1 MTCSYIITQ
10 NLSVISTIVS
20 TKKVVKI
27 TLNQFIK
34 LASPGS
40 FQGVLIIGQ
49 QINSIST
56 IKLLQMD
63 KIQHSL
69 IIFVT
74 PPNESSLFIIKN
86 LFGWSELKDLE
97 VATLKSKYL
106 PLFLFKNLPVIDQ
119 HIYTINDIED
129 LLKFKKNMQCIFSK
143 INLRSSTAQVFQQS
157 RHFKQNS
164 FSICSINKLM
174 QYLWLRIF
182 RDLPL

>member
-1 MTCSYIITQ
+1 MDCSYIITQ

-20 TKKVVKI
+20 TEKVTKI
-27 TLNQFIK
+27 TLNRFIK
-34 LASPGS
+34 LASPDL

-49 QINSIST
+49 QIDSLSI
-56 IKLLQMD
+56 IKLMQID

-69 IIFVT
+69 IIFVI

-86 LFGWSELKDLE
+86 LFHWSELRDLE
-97 VATLKSKYL
+97 VVTLKSKYL
-106 PLFLFKNLPVIDQ
+106 PLFVFKNLPAINQ
-119 HIYTINDIED
+119 HIYSINNIED
-129 LLKFKKNMQCIFSK
+129 LLNLKKSMQCIFSK
-143 INLRSSTAQVFQQS
+143 IHLRSSTAQIFQQS
-157 RHFKQNS
+157 QHFKQNS

>member
-1 MTCSYIITQ
+1 MACSYIITQ
-10 NLSVISTIVS
+10 NLSVISTIIS

-27 TLNQFIK
+27 TLNQLIK
-34 LASPGS
+34 LASPEL

-49 QINSIST
+49 QIDSLST
-56 IKLLQMD
+56 VKLMQMD

-69 IIFVT
+69 IIFVS

-97 VATLKSKYL
+97 VVTRQSKYL
-106 PLFLFKNLPVIDQ
+106 PLFLFKNLPQIDQ
-119 HIYTINDIED
+119 GIYSINNIED
-129 LLKFKKNMQCIFSK
+129 LLNLKKSMQCIFSK
-143 INLRSSTAQVFQQS
+143 IHLRSSTAQIFQQS
-157 RHFKQNS
+157 QHFKQNS
-164 FSICSINKLM
+164 FSICSTNKLM